1 MNLNNLIRVLS
12 IVCVCIFVEPKAH
25 KGNRCRKFYKQLSAE
40 FDKRFRSLE
49 KKLILQQDV
58 TPNSTRSYRDLVL
71 NSNESLERLK
81 NQIRSQKRSMDN
93 LNGHFGVLE
102 NVVKN
107 LTEAIDRLGNMSPPK
122 TVQPAAPE
130 VVTTPAIT
138 VSAKTTPEPKR
149 GFPKHCHDVYK
160 HGGLRFDGDYY
171 IKIQP
176 RKSREPFKVV
186 CKSIDNTGGWTV
198 FQRRQDGSVNF
209 YRDWNTYKKGFG
221 DPSGEFWMGN
231 DKLHELTNQGP
242 FQLRV
247 DLEDFKGQKY
257 YAVYNYFRIGNE
269 TENYKLHVR
278 GYHGN
283 AGDSMTSVR
292 DNHNGNMFST
302 HDRDNDRRGY
312 NNCAQHF
319 RGGWWYSDCYDS
331 NLNGQYYPQGKHVN
345 FFNRDGIHW
354 KSINEMLSLKFVE
367 MSVRPADDLSS
378 ENSL

>member
-149 GFPKHCHDVYK
+149 GFPKRKFFYFFNF
-160 HGGLRFDGDYY
+160 LF
-171 IKIQP
+171 
-176 RKSREPFKVV
+176 RKSQIFYNAQRHDGMVNAIASIFKCHLRLVPFLLLMVKITLYA
-186 CKSIDNTGGWTV
+186 ID
-198 FQRRQDGSVNF
+198 SVDCLFF
-209 YRDWNTYKKGFG
+209 YDQFIYILIFV
-221 DPSGEFWMGN
+221 
-231 DKLHELTNQGP
+231 KLQS
-242 FQLRV
+242 
-247 DLEDFKGQKY
+247 
-257 YAVYNYFRIGNE
+257 YF
-269 TENYKLHVR
+269 
-278 GYHGN
+278 
-283 AGDSMTSVR
+283 
-292 DNHNGNMFST
+292 
-302 HDRDNDRRGY
+302 
-312 NNCAQHF
+312 NC
-319 RGGWWYSDCYDS
+319 
-331 NLNGQYYPQGKHVN
+331 
-345 FFNRDGIHW
+345 
-354 KSINEMLSLKFVE
+354 
-367 MSVRPADDLSS
+367 S
-378 ENSL
+378 E

>member
-1 MNLNNLIRVLS
+1 MVYPQYTWHGARYLIHYMFSIRVTKTWFITGLSSPDYSEKASLHTKENPALKTDTFISRNSFCVWNRMNLFDCAIRRDWFQKKMNLNNLIRVLS

-149 GFPKHCHDVYK
+149 GFPK
-160 HGGLRFDGDYY
+160 
-171 IKIQP
+171 
-176 RKSREPFKVV
+176 RKFFYFFKFFLEKVKYFITHKGMMAWLMQLLPYSNVIYVWYPFFSWWL
-186 CKSIDNTGGWTV
+186 KS
-198 FQRRQDGSVNF
+198 
-209 YRDWNTYKKGFG
+209 
-221 DPSGEFWMGN
+221 
-231 DKLHELTNQGP
+231 L
-242 FQLRV
+242 
-247 DLEDFKGQKY
+247 
-257 YAVYNYFRIGNE
+257 
-269 TENYKLHVR
+269 
-278 GYHGN
+278 
-283 AGDSMTSVR
+283 SMLLIV
-292 DNHNGNMFST
+292 
-302 HDRDNDRRGY
+302 
-312 NNCAQHF
+312 
-319 RGGWWYSDCYDS
+319 
-331 NLNGQYYPQGKHVN
+331 
-345 FFNRDGIHW
+345 
-354 KSINEMLSLKFVE
+354 
-367 MSVRPADDLSS
+367 
-378 ENSL
+378 

>member
-1 MNLNNLIRVLS
+1 MLLIRANG
-12 IVCVCIFVEPKAH
+12 P
-25 KGNRCRKFYKQLSAE
+25 
-40 FDKRFRSLE
+40 KRFLIQTLTQYPNSEFLGEVKSVFYVLRVYW
-49 KKLILQQDV
+49 KLIFIFFL
-58 TPNSTRSYRDLVL
+58 NFDL
-71 NSNESLERLK
+71 
-81 NQIRSQKRSMDN
+81 
-93 LNGHFGVLE
+93 
-102 NVVKN
+102 
-107 LTEAIDRLGNMSPPK
+107 
-122 TVQPAAPE
+122 
-130 VVTTPAIT
+130 
-138 VSAKTTPEPKR
+138 
-149 GFPKHCHDVYK
+149 
-160 HGGLRFDGDYY
+160 
-171 IKIQP
+171 
-176 RKSREPFKVV
+176 
-186 CKSIDNTGGWTV
+186 
-198 FQRRQDGSVNF
+198 
-209 YRDWNTYKKGFG
+209 
-221 DPSGEFWMGN
+221 
-231 DKLHELTNQGP
+231 GP

>member
-1 MNLNNLIRVLS
+1 MFSIRVTKTWFITGLSSPDYSEKASLHTKENPALKTDIFISRNSFCVCNRMNLFDCAIRRDWFQKKMNLNNLIRVLS

-149 GFPKHCHDVYK
+149 GFPK
-160 HGGLRFDGDYY
+160 
-171 IKIQP
+171 
-176 RKSREPFKVV
+176 RKF
-186 CKSIDNTGGWTV
+186 
-198 FQRRQDGSVNF
+198 F
-209 YRDWNTYKKGFG
+209 Y
-221 DPSGEFWMGN
+221 
-231 DKLHELTNQGP
+231 
-242 FQLRV
+242 
-247 DLEDFKGQKY
+247 
-257 YAVYNYFRIGNE
+257 
-269 TENYKLHVR
+269 
-278 GYHGN
+278 
-283 AGDSMTSVR
+283 
-292 DNHNGNMFST
+292 
-302 HDRDNDRRGY
+302 
-312 NNCAQHF
+312 
-319 RGGWWYSDCYDS
+319 
-331 NLNGQYYPQGKHVN
+331 
-345 FFNRDGIHW
+345 FFFI
-354 KSINEMLSLKFVE
+354 FF
-367 MSVRPADDLSS
+367 
-378 ENSL
+378 

>member
-58 TPNSTRSYRDLVL
+58 TPNSTRTYRDLVL

-149 GFPKHCHDVYK
+149 GFPKRKFFFVFFLIEKVKYFITHKGTKKKQMMVEIASIFKCHRRLLPFLLLMV
-160 HGGLRFDGDYY
+160 
-171 IKIQP
+171 KITIYA
-176 RKSREPFKVV
+176 
-186 CKSIDNTGGWTV
+186 ID
-198 FQRRQDGSVNF
+198 SV
-209 YRDWNTYKKGFG
+209 
-221 DPSGEFWMGN
+221 
-231 DKLHELTNQGP
+231 
-242 FQLRV
+242 
-247 DLEDFKGQKY
+247 
-257 YAVYNYFRIGNE
+257 
-269 TENYKLHVR
+269 
-278 GYHGN
+278 
-283 AGDSMTSVR
+283 
-292 DNHNGNMFST
+292 
-302 HDRDNDRRGY
+302 
-312 NNCAQHF
+312 
-319 RGGWWYSDCYDS
+319 DCWFF
-331 NLNGQYYPQGKHVN
+331 NGQFIYILIFVKLKSH
-345 FFNRDGIHW
+345 FNC
-354 KSINEMLSLKFVE
+354 
-367 MSVRPADDLSS
+367 S
-378 ENSL
+378 E

>member
-1 MNLNNLIRVLS
+1 MVYPQYTWHGARYLIHYMFSIRVTKTWFITGLSSPDYSEKASRHTKENPALKTDIFISRNSFFVCNRMNLFDCAIRRDWFQKKMNLNNLIRVLS

-58 TPNSTRSYRDLVL
+58 TPNSTRTYRDLVL

-149 GFPKHCHDVYK
+149 GFPKRK
-160 HGGLRFDGDYY
+160 FFD
-171 IKIQP
+171 
-176 RKSREPFKVV
+176 F
-186 CKSIDNTGGWTV
+186 
-198 FQRRQDGSVNF
+198 F
-209 YRDWNTYKKGFG
+209 
-221 DPSGEFWMGN
+221 
-231 DKLHELTNQGP
+231 
-242 FQLRV
+242 
-247 DLEDFKGQKY
+247 
-257 YAVYNYFRIGNE
+257 
-269 TENYKLHVR
+269 
-278 GYHGN
+278 
-283 AGDSMTSVR
+283 
-292 DNHNGNMFST
+292 
-302 HDRDNDRRGY
+302 
-312 NNCAQHF
+312 
-319 RGGWWYSDCYDS
+319 
-331 NLNGQYYPQGKHVN
+331 N
-345 FFNRDGIHW
+345 FF
-354 KSINEMLSLKFVE
+354 F
-367 MSVRPADDLSS
+367 
-378 ENSL
+378 